1 MAEKNIFRLPAKRN
15 YNESLNYEDRII
27 ANVVRKKIAALV
39 DEAVKKDVKITSKYF
54 DDRELAIFGEILR
67 LNDLDEL
74 NINAW
79 ADPDGNAVNIPITPT
94 LLNLAAT
101 AEELAHL
108 KAYSKEVLDAHN
120 IDDYEGIQRNYRD
133 ILIDQE
139 LIFAEE
145 VRAKNIADKTVGG
158 YLPKTAR
165 ITSAFRNDYA
175 YSFLKALQEY
185 APEKIPEMMEKYPD
199 LKNAKDIY
207 DPEAIEYEKKI
218 KEKMESYER
227 WVNKAMPDYFEAN
240 IRFPNEVSRAGQEEG
255 FEGLKAAEFMEGE
268 NTNMTNTEEELL
280 AHSRRLIYKD
290 ESNNGT
296 QREVDEVGAK
306 YTRGNFHI
314 TRERAQDT
322 QFGKNLASQYT
333 TDKAFADYLYDNPK
347 IEEELLREITLDTI
361 RSNSFLLDIDSK
373 TAAAVITSMH
383 NLKTQPN
390 LKKACNTYAKQIKA
404 GAENLDEFKRAC
416 VSQIDVNKGE
426 VPIDKNNP
434 KAGTR
439 EVFLKGLALKSLS
452 LQEYAL
458 SEDEGADYE
467 SITVNVANKY
477 KNTDD
482 VDLKKEVVNKSQ
494 IGRVSLQMKNM
505 WDSVPVEEKQPIVEV
520 PVRVLKGVTPPPKK
534 PPEGPEEISGF
545 PAQATFP

>member
-1 MAEKNIFRLPAKRN
+1 MAEKSIFRLPAKRN

-39 DEAVKKDVKITSKYF
+39 DEAVKNDVKITSNYF
-54 DDRELAIFGEILR
+54 DDKEKALFQEILR
-67 LNDLDEL
+67 LNNLGEV
-74 NINAW
+74 NISAW
-79 ADPDGNAVNIPITPT
+79 AYPDGNEVNIPITPT

-108 KAYSKEVLDAHN
+108 KAYSKEVLDAHD

-139 LIFAEE
+139 LTFAEE

-158 YLPKTAR
+158 YLPKSAKTAA
-165 ITSAFRNDYA
+165 AFRNDYA
-175 YSFLKALQEY
+175 YSFLETLQEY

-199 LKNAKDIY
+199 LKNAQDIY
-207 DPEAIEYEKKI
+207 DPKAIELRKKI
-218 KEKMESYER
+218 KEKNEAYER
-227 WVNKAMPDYFEAN
+227 WVNKAMPDFMGGGKRYQTK
-240 IRFPNEVSRAGQEEG
+240 VSTVGEKEG
-255 FEGLKAAEFMEGE
+255 FQAAKFMEGG
-268 NTNMTNTEEELL
+268 NSNMTNTEEQLL
-280 AHSRRLIYKD
+280 AHSRRLIYWD
-290 ESNNGT
+290 ESKDGT
-296 QREVDEVGAK
+296 QKEVDEVGAK
-306 YTRGNFHI
+306 YTKGNFHI

-322 QFGKNLASQYT
+322 QFGKNLASEYT

-361 RSNSFLLDIDSK
+361 RSNPFLKEIDSK
-373 TAAAVITSMH
+373 TAAAIITSMH
-383 NLKTQPN
+383 NVKTQPN

-404 GAENLDEFKRAC
+404 GAKNLDEFKRAC
-416 VSQIDVNKGE
+416 VSQIDVNKGK
-426 VPIDKNNP
+426 VPIDKDNP
-434 KAGTR
+434 EAGTR
-439 EVFLKGLALKSLS
+439 EVFLPGLALKSLS

-458 SEDEGADYE
+458 SEDEDADYE

-505 WDSVPVEEKQPIVEV
+505 WDSVPVEKKQPKVEV
-520 PVRVLKGVTPPPKK
+520 PVRVLEGVTPPSEK

-545 PAQATFP
+545 PAKATFP